1 MASEVKW
8 EPPKLDLSV
17 DRYNAFKT
25 WNDRFSDYAVVSK
38 LEAETAEYKCSILRY
53 CFTEDTRRIY
63 NTLTLTD
70 EEKKDYKVIIKKI

>member
-1 MASEVKW
+1 MTVMASEVKW

-38 LEAETAEYKCSILRY
+38 LEAETAE
-53 CFTEDTRRIY
+53 
-63 NTLTLTD
+63 
-70 EEKKDYKVIIKKI
+70 